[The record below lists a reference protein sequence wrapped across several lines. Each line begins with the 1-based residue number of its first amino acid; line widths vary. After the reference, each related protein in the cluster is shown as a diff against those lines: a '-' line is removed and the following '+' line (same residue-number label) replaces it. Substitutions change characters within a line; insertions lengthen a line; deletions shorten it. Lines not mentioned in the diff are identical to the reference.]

1 MTEASCLSCLC
12 DDVFLWTNEI
22 HVSVVSINTER
33 LKFVWKT
40 RKFREEFKWNSSSQ
54 WKFSEV
60 LPFPRFYRND
70 RNFLYHLFELLVPGL
85 VLREGENLTG
95 IL

>member
-1 MTEASCLSCLC
+1 M
-12 DDVFLWTNEI
+12 
-22 HVSVVSINTER
+22 SVVSTNTER
-33 LKFVWKT
+33 LPFVWKT
-40 RKFREEFKWNSSSQ
+40 RKFREEFKRNSSSQ

-70 RNFLYHLFELLVPGL
+70 RNFLHHLFVLLVPGPM
-85 VLREGENLTG
+85 LRESENLTG